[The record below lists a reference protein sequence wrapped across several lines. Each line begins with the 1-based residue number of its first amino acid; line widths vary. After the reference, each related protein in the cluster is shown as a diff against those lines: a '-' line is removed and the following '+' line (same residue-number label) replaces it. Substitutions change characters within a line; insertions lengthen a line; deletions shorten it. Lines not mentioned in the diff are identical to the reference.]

1 MAVNTIKATVRSG
14 RLELEQPIDLP
25 DGTELL
31 IPVPD
36 TPDLDAPMSPEEIT
50 RILAVV
56 GRMVPFDFT
65 LEEEAR
71 VEADRRA
78 REAWELGHADQR
90 AETLRGL
97 WP

>member
-1 MAVNTIKATVRSG
+1 VSTIKATVKGG

-36 TPDLDAPMSPEEIT
+36 APDGDTPMSPEEIA
-50 RILAVV
+50 RVLAAVD
-56 GRMVPFDFT
+56 RMIPFDRT
-65 LEEEAR
+65 PEDEAR
-71 VEADRRA
+71 LEADRQA
-78 REAWELGHADQR
+78 RKAWEHGHADQR
-90 AETLRGL
+90 AETLKGM